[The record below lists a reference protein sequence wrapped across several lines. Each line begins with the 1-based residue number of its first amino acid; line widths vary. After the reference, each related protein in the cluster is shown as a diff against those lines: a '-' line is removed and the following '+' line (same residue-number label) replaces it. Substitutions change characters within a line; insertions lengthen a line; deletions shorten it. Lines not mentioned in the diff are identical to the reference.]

1 MKILILADIQEH
13 GKKCAEGLL
22 NLGHEVF
29 YAYPKGMVA
38 SCVTID
44 NRVTLIE
51 LPYGGKAGYFL
62 NYFALKKLLKKYRPD
77 VMHVHY
83 AAGFGLL
90 SRLSGFHPIVLSCYG
105 SDIFEFPHLN
115 RFNYLLLKDILNHA
129 DVLNSTSHA
138 MAEEVRLYLKDK
150 NKIIDEIPFGIN
162 LDLFKPKERKRED
175 DTKII
180 GFIKTLRPIYDIPL
194 LLQAFELV
202 CRKTGGEQPMLQL
215 YGDGPL
221 LPELKTMAVKLRIIE
236 NVHFMGRV
244 ANEDVPRAL
253 AEMDVFVNSSR
264 QESFGVNVLEAMAC
278 GVPVVATDCVG
289 PKEIIE
295 NGKSGIILKD
305 RNPET
310 MADAIIQLLS
320 NENLRNQLKKEARLR
335 VEEKYDWSKNVILL
349 EKSLERVLISKS
361 R

>member
-22 NLGHEVF
+22 NLGHEIL

-44 NRVTLIE
+44 NRVTLLE

-62 NYFALKKLLKKYRPD
+62 NCFALKRLLKKYKPD

-90 SRLSGFHPIVLSCYG
+90 SRLVGFHPIVLSCYG

-115 RFNYLLLKDILNHA
+115 RFNFWLLKDVLNHA

-162 LDLFKPKERKRED
+162 LDLFKPNERKRED
-175 DTKII
+175 DTPII

-194 LLQAFELV
+194 LLQAFGLV
-202 CRKTGGEQPMLQL
+202 CRKTEGERPMLQI

-221 LPELKTMAVKLRIIE
+221 LPKLKAMTAELSISE
-236 NVHFMGRV
+236 NVNFMGRV
-244 ANEDVPRAL
+244 ANEDIPKVL
-253 AEMDVFVNSSR
+253 AEMDVFVNSSK

-310 MADAIIQLLS
+310 MADALMQIITDK
-320 NENLRNQLKKEARLR
+320 NLKAKFIKEGRQR
-335 VEEKYDWSKNVILL
+335 VEEKYDWRKNVILL
-349 EKSLERVLISKS
+349 EKSLKRIIY
-361 R
+361 